1 MIKYLVASC
10 LVLQVAA
17 CSTSKHA
24 SSTAGDNSLTKKE
37 QREGWQL
44 LFDGTTTNGWHV
56 YNRLSDGSAWKAG
69 DGTLYLDPAAKG
81 PKGEGGGDL
90 TSDKEYENYDLKLDW
105 KLEPNGNSGLVFQ
118 AVEDPKYRW
127 PWQTGPE
134 MQMLDNVGHPDAK
147 IIKHRSGDLYDM
159 ITSTPETVK
168 PAGEW
173 NSIELIAN
181 NGTLTFFQNG
191 VKVLTTTQ
199 WDDNW
204 RNMIANS
211 KFKSMPGF
219 GTFKKGHIA
228 LQDHGNKVWF
238 RNIKIREL

>member
-1 MIKYLVASC
+1 MIKSILAAC
-10 LVLQVAA
+10 IIMQLAA
-17 CSTSKHA
+17 CSSGKSA
-24 SSTAGDNSLTKKE
+24 VSTAAADNTLSKQE
-37 QREGWQL
+37 INDGWKL
-44 LFDGTTTNGWHV
+44 LFDGKTTSGWHV
-56 YNRLSDGSAWKAG
+56 YNRRTDGSAWKAG
-69 DGTLYLDPAAKG
+69 DGTIYFDATVND
-81 PKGEGGGDL
+81 GGGDL

-105 KLEPNGNSGLVFQ
+105 KLEQNGNSGLIFQ

-127 PWQTGPE
+127 PWETGPE
-134 MQMLDNVGHPDAK
+134 MQILDNVGHPDAK
-147 IIKHRSGDLYDM
+147 IIKHRSADLYDM

-181 NGTLTFFQNG
+181 NGTLTFYQNG

-204 RNMIANS
+204 RSMIANS
-211 KFKSMPGF
+211 KFKKMPDF
-219 GTFKKGHIA
+219 GKFKKGHIA

-238 RNIKIREL
+238 KNIKIKEL